1 MRRNN
6 DDGRWCSPRHESVT
20 TKREEPSSSA
30 KSCCCGLVSIIVVV
44 CILCVALLAGLV
56 ALAGLYVNLYVDT
69 RSCSQSDVGTTRASP
84 DISKQP
90 LPVVVP
96 SKPVSLS
103 VPPDSF
109 QYLSVSLNE
118 TSSVSFSIDNTGNDL
133 VIAVYGRIGAEP
145 THVIYDVVATL
156 VLEQSRKRSVDFRN
170 KTVIFEDLSV
180 GNWIFGV
187 FNGDSETLQSDA
199 VIDLAETNLKPTTE
213 ETTTPSGNESNE
225 AISRAGT
232 EEKPTDSFVTTAQTS
247 IHESSLGTTQ
257 VDRMHSTVA
266 EVTKCTTTVIE
277 TSTVESTTTAS
288 TLRSATTSNV
298 VRSTAS
304 STTKVADTS
313 MAPQTACV
321 CPSLPPLETTSQEFG
336 SSDTPAATTDITTT
350 DSAAVASTP
359 PTVTTGTTHV
369 NTSSDDTT
377 ENQTWN
383 TVTESASPD
392 ESTQVIANQ
401 TTEFITK
408 EYNVT
413 TEAQTTDIPIYAVSP
428 NQSVPLSVPPDR
440 FQYLQLQLNET
451 SDVTFVIENY
461 ELDVRVVIYGR
472 MKFKPTH
479 FDYDDSRLIVE
490 RSSLVS
496 DITVH
501 FEKLSSGTWSFGI
514 LNGNNVTFKASITA
528 FIKASAKP
536 CPLDCLGRGGCK
548 DGICDCVEGWTG
560 GDCSK
565 VDPISCEE
573 DDCGGHGTLRE
584 GVCHCSEGWTGDNCL
599 QVDCIPSD
607 CNGHGSCVEE
617 TCICDQGWKGIMC
630 DEVDCIPSD
639 CNTNGQCVDGVCHCD
654 TDWQGDDCSIV
665 HRPCLN
671 DCSGHGDCDNMTGI
685 CSCHDDWQKQDCS
698 EVKCGDHDCSGLG
711 VCHNGTCDCDTGWT
725 GRHAQNVRDCEYG
738 CREHGSCQS
747 GTCICNKGWTGT
759 ACDLDACPNNCTSNG
774 DCILAENLWQCVCQG
789 DFKGADCA
797 IAYESTCD
805 DGIDNDQDTF
815 IDCEDPDC
823 CNDTVCESVASCS
836 YSDSPEEY
844 AQTNESATQ
853 HFYDQ
858 VSFLFEESG
867 IQQEVEEGYIQPSL
881 ISVLRGYV
889 TNRDGTPLQGVTI
902 AIQGFSQY
910 GYTTTRKDGGFDMAV
925 NGGGVL
931 TATFSKMNFIGAQRS
946 VQPTINQYFVLS
958 KIVILLGIDPK
969 VTKIDLDSDK
979 IQIAEG
985 SESEDAAGK
994 RKGVIMFH
1002 PGTEATVVSYNGTD
1016 NQTLTK
1022 PSVRITE
1029 YTVGENGEEAMPAQ
1043 LPPFTG
1049 YTYAMELSMDEA
1061 AVNGSTDVFFN
1072 QKLYYYV
1079 EDYLGFPVGS
1089 AVPTG
1094 IFFINGSL
1102 YFIRISSF
1110 MISSFYQSSVTNDHR
1125 VSYFIR
1131 VQLYQVFTI
1140 DLVVSFNDQE
1150 LEALADLYTPGQK
1163 LWRVPIPH
1171 FTPWDCNWPYGP
1183 PTNSCVPAEC
1193 NDLPEPFDD
1202 CNEGSTT
1209 PINQN
1214 APTQNPDPPEESP
1227 APTNGYNPNLPVQS
1241 PEIIKEVTPKYP
1253 EFRAYH
1259 MCRVFRQFRAYRQI
1273 RGFLCCLRFLYPAER
1288 SNRRDTGLL

>member
-1 MRRNN
+1 
-6 DDGRWCSPRHESVT
+6 
-20 TKREEPSSSA
+20 
-30 KSCCCGLVSIIVVV
+30 
-44 CILCVALLAGLV
+44 
-56 ALAGLYVNLYVDT
+56 
-69 RSCSQSDVGTTRASP
+69 
-84 DISKQP
+84 
-90 LPVVVP
+90 
-96 SKPVSLS
+96 
-103 VPPDSF
+103 
-109 QYLSVSLNE
+109 
-118 TSSVSFSIDNTGNDL
+118 
-133 VIAVYGRIGAEP
+133 
-145 THVIYDVVATL
+145 
-156 VLEQSRKRSVDFRN
+156 
-170 KTVIFEDLSV
+170 
-180 GNWIFGV
+180 
-187 FNGDSETLQSDA
+187 
-199 VIDLAETNLKPTTE
+199 
-213 ETTTPSGNESNE
+213 
-225 AISRAGT
+225 
-232 EEKPTDSFVTTAQTS
+232 
-247 IHESSLGTTQ
+247 
-257 VDRMHSTVA
+257 
-266 EVTKCTTTVIE
+266 
-277 TSTVESTTTAS
+277 
-288 TLRSATTSNV
+288 
-298 VRSTAS
+298 
-304 STTKVADTS
+304 
-313 MAPQTACV
+313 
-321 CPSLPPLETTSQEFG
+321 
-336 SSDTPAATTDITTT
+336 
-350 DSAAVASTP
+350 
-359 PTVTTGTTHV
+359 
-369 NTSSDDTT
+369 
-377 ENQTWN
+377 
-383 TVTESASPD
+383 
-392 ESTQVIANQ
+392 
-401 TTEFITK
+401 
-408 EYNVT
+408 
-413 TEAQTTDIPIYAVSP
+413 
-428 NQSVPLSVPPDR
+428 
-440 FQYLQLQLNET
+440 
-451 SDVTFVIENY
+451 
-461 ELDVRVVIYGR
+461 
-472 MKFKPTH
+472 
-479 FDYDDSRLIVE
+479 
-490 RSSLVS
+490 
-496 DITVH
+496 
-501 FEKLSSGTWSFGI
+501 
-514 LNGNNVTFKASITA
+514 
-528 FIKASAKP
+528 
-536 CPLDCLGRGGCK
+536 
-548 DGICDCVEGWTG
+548 
-560 GDCSK
+560 
-565 VDPISCEE
+565 
-573 DDCGGHGTLRE
+573 
-584 GVCHCSEGWTGDNCL
+584 
-599 QVDCIPSD
+599 
-607 CNGHGSCVEE
+607 
-617 TCICDQGWKGIMC
+617 MC

-639 CNTNGQCVDGVCHCD
+639 CNTNGQCIDGVCHCD

-711 VCHNGTCDCDTGWT
+711 VCHNGTCECDAGWT
-725 GRHAQNVRDCEYG
+725 GQACTERDCEYG

-759 ACDLDACPNNCTSNG
+759 ACELDVCPNNCSVNG
-774 DCILAENLWQCVCQG
+774 DCLLVENSWQCVCQG

-797 IAYESTCD
+797 ITYESTCD

-823 CNDTVCESVASCS
+823 CNDTVCESLASCS

-1094 IFFINGSL
+1094 FYNRSRGEWVPSENGL
-1102 YFIRISSF
+1102 VIELVTPDDPNRA
-1110 MISSFYQSSVTNDHR
+1110 SVDVTG
-1125 VSYFIR
+1125 
-1131 VQLYQVFTI
+1131 TGTPATEEE
-1140 DLVVSFNDQE
+1140 LVKLGFNDQE

-1253 EFRAYH
+1253 RIPTIPYVPGVPSIPGIPSDPGLPVLPSVPLPGREEQSPRHWFAVNPNIPDDVENPGDFGPPPGTVCNNASWDIDKDLGYWKPNGSIELRDLSKSPGTIHKPIPGTSLNLVYNHNRHAGYKSLMKIPVTGDNVPSIMQKVVVEVTIAGKTFTKELTPSPNLTESIVWDGKDTYGRAIKGSEKAKVKIGYKYGLQYYPVRSEFQQSFNRLSQADT
-1259 MCRVFRQFRAYRQI
+1259 
-1273 RGFLCCLRFLYPAER
+1273 R
-1288 SNRRDTGLL
+1288 STLARRDRAVTYWEDREMDVVRNLLNPGLGGWSFDIHHSYDAIAGTLHTGSGDVIGYRDKNKVLKTVAGSAVRAGIDCRTCGEGFGEDTELRLPVAVAASPDGSVFLGDYNFIRRIWPNGTVSTVTQLVDTRPKQRYYMAVNPRTGLLYISDSTRRQVLYIDPSTGEEKVFAGTGERCPPWENGCGDNGLAVNAKLNTPKGILGFYLFIRFQSKSP